1 MQKEKAD
8 AFMQSMTSRQVSA
21 ISTSVLLR
29 LLRIILLRAC
39 VWMSSG
45 LNHMRLSFFV
55 ESVRCWRKKRK
66 AGISSFI
73 LFRKSVSSFSI
84 LPTFLTQ

>member
-55 ESVRCWRKKRK
+55 ESVRCWRK
-66 AGISSFI
+66 
-73 LFRKSVSSFSI
+73 
-84 LPTFLTQ
+84 